1 MQQTLQVLGGVGGFF
16 VKLLSKVDETL
27 EQQGIANKIEPVSK
41 EDEADATRAEVGCA
55 SCWGRFANRYI
66 SFLAIARRWP
76 SKIAGDFRKGSHPEP
91 LLLGEQS

>member
-66 SFLAIARRWP
+66 SFFGNRPSLAEQNCGRL
-76 SKIAGDFRKGSHPEP
+76 SKRFSP
-91 LLLGEQS
+91 